1 MFLGPV
7 EPDAPGDDPEVPD
20 GADPEEEPFVDGRR
34 FIKSNENT
42 IESSFTVFNSN
53 PGRFPLFRS
62 NSL

>member
-7 EPDAPGDDPEVPD
+7 EPDAPDAPD
-20 GADPEEEPFVDGRR
+20 APDEEEPFVDGRR
-34 FIKSNENT
+34 FNKSNENT

>member
-1 MFLGPV
+1 MFRGPGGGA
-7 EPDAPGDDPEVPD
+7 PDGGAPDGGAPGLD
-20 GADPEEEPFVDGRR
+20 
-34 FIKSNENT
+34 IKSNENT

>member
-1 MFLGPV
+1 MFRGPGA
-7 EPDAPGDDPEVPD
+7 DPGAGA
-20 GADPEEEPFVDGRR
+20 GADPEAPGLD
-34 FIKSNENT
+34 IKSNENT